1 MQSFFVFRGCA
12 TGGWYKEFE
21 ACFKKNSFQ
30 GGFLVAFS
38 DVAESY
44 SGVVFGIS
52 NTFATLT
59 GIFVP
64 YFVAAITKNVIF
76 FCRLYIVYILKKIGY
91 FQHEQGE
98 WRIVFLTTSGV
109 YFVGGL
115 ITVLFGTSKLQIWL
129 TKNNYE
135 TIQDDQAIYLLSK

>member
-1 MQSFFVFRGCA
+1 
-12 TGGWYKEFE
+12 
-21 ACFKKNSFQ
+21 
-30 GGFLVAFS
+30 VAFS

-76 FCRLYIVYILKKIGY
+76 FCRFI
-91 FQHEQGE
+91 F
-98 WRIVFLTTSGV
+98 RIFFL
-109 YFVGGL
+109 
-115 ITVLFGTSKLQIWL
+115 LFL
-129 TKNNYE
+129 
-135 TIQDDQAIYLLSK
+135 A

>member
-1 MQSFFVFRGCA
+1 M
-12 TGGWYKEFE
+12 
-21 ACFKKNSFQ
+21 
-30 GGFLVAFS
+30 AFS

-76 FCRLYIVYILKKIGY
+76 FCRFI
-91 FQHEQGE
+91 F
-98 WRIVFLTTSGV
+98 RIFFL
-109 YFVGGL
+109 
-115 ITVLFGTSKLQIWL
+115 LFL
-129 TKNNYE
+129 
-135 TIQDDQAIYLLSK
+135 A